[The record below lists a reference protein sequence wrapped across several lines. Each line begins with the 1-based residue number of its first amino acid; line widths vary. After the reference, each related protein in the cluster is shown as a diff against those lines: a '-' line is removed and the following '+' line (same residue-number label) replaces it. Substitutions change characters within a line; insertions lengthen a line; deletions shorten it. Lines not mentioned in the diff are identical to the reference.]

1 MKYVIGALV
10 GIIWGCIGAFINCS
24 ITKAAIKKNKDS
36 AMLIANL
43 LRITVDIVLL
53 GIIVL
58 VRNLI
63 PFSFELALVGT
74 VAAPSIRTSCSHS
87 KWRQKSKMRNQHL
100 IGADFIFIKT
110 N

>member
-1 MKYVIGALV
+1 
-10 GIIWGCIGAFINCS
+10 
-24 ITKAAIKKNKDS
+24 
-36 AMLIANL
+36 MLIANL

-74 VAAPSIRTSCSHS
+74 VAALSIVNIVFAF
-87 KWRQKSKMRNQHL
+87 KM
-100 IGADFIFIKT
+100 AAKK
-110 N
+110 

>member
-10 GIIWGCIGAFINCS
+10 GIVWGCIGAFINCS

-58 VRNLI
+58 MRNLI

-74 VAAPSIRTSCSHS
+74 EHREHRVRIQNGG
-87 KWRQKSKMRNQHL
+87 KKVK
-100 IGADFIFIKT
+100 
-110 N
+110 

>member
-1 MKYVIGALV
+1 MKYVIGALI
-10 GIIWGCIGAFINCS
+10 GIVWGCIGAFINCS

-58 VRNLI
+58 MRNLI

-74 VAAPSIRTSCSHS
+74 VAALSIVNIVFAF
-87 KWRQKSKMRNQHL
+87 KM
-100 IGADFIFIKT
+100 AAKK
-110 N
+110 

>member
-10 GIIWGCIGAFINCS
+10 GIVWGCIGAFINCS

-58 VRNLI
+58 EHRVRVQNGGKEI
-63 PFSFELALVGT
+63 RPKAALT
-74 VAAPSIRTSCSHS
+74 VLPLVLLR
-87 KWRQKSKMRNQHL
+87 R
-100 IGADFIFIKT
+100 IKHRL
-110 N
+110 

>member
-1 MKYVIGALV
+1 MKYVIGTLV
-10 GIIWGCIGAFINCS
+10 GIVWGCIGALINCA

-58 VRNLI
+58 VRDLI

-74 VAAPSIRTSCSHS
+74 VAALSIVNIVFAF
-87 KWRQKSKMRNQHL
+87 KM
-100 IGADFIFIKT
+100 AAKK
-110 N
+110 

>member
-10 GIIWGCIGAFINCS
+10 GIVWGCIGALINCA

-58 VRNLI
+58 MRNLI

-74 VAAPSIRTSCSHS
+74 VAALSIVNIVFAF
-87 KWRQKSKMRNQHL
+87 KM
-100 IGADFIFIKT
+100 AAKK
-110 N
+110 

>member
-58 VRNLI
+58 VRDLI
-63 PFSFELALVGT
+63 PFSFELALPNR
-74 VAAPSIRTSCSHS
+74 AFSIKKCCTCLTICPVSR
-87 KWRQKSKMRNQHL
+87 K
-100 IGADFIFIKT
+100 AD
-110 N
+110 